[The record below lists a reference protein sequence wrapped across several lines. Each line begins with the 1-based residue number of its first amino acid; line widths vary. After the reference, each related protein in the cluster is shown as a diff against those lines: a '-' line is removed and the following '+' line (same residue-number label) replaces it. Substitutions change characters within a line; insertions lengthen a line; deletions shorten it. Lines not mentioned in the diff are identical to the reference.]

1 MFPVTGLDNCRSV
14 FKQEVQATAPHVH
27 TQPALGAGEHSAC
40 HLSRVSYYFLSVNP
54 QIVLVWSP
62 VLVMHRDDRL
72 ELCGE
77 RG

>member
-1 MFPVTGLDNCRSV
+1 MFLSKKFRLLPHMFTLNLFLAQVSTLKKNKKYRSTC
-14 FKQEVQATAPHVH
+14 Q
-27 TQPALGAGEHSAC
+27 
-40 HLSRVSYYFLSVNP
+40 LSRVSYNFLSVNP